1 MQPWLTI
8 MIQSTVAMSCVTLAY
23 AALSPLLTKRYAA
36 KWSYMGW
43 LLIAVG
49 WIIPFRPPLDL
60 FIGAAHR
67 IDISARVMQ
76 SLNHDLLAMDASGLE
91 AIRES
96 IPLWVVLLAIWGL
109 GVACS
114 VAYHA
119 LRHRRFM
126 RFVGRW
132 SEPVVDPRVWEIL
145 IRVQAELGMQRQIG
159 VKVCE
164 ALPSPMLVGLLRPM
178 IVLPTIQ
185 VPEHTLT
192 LIMKHELIHLKRH
205 DLWSKAVLVA
215 VTCLYWYNPLV
226 YLMARAAADQC
237 EISCDERLLQDADG
251 QLRMQYGEAIIG
263 AARRRGRAYTPLS
276 TNFYGGKKS
285 MRLRISSI
293 MDVTRKRNGAAILG
307 VTLAG
312 IILTGGIVVSAGSAQ
327 QQEAIPATTVGSD
340 NEYSRPSDEVV
351 QRKALLI
358 RLLTGP
364 ATATPNPAGDG
375 ATMSVDESAGVGDGI
390 VSNEVHR
397 FKEALQNAYPG
408 NK

>member
-1 MQPWLTI
+1 MQQWLTI
-8 MIQSTVAMSCVTLAY
+8 LIPSAVAMSFVTLVY
-23 AALSPLLTKRYAA
+23 AALSPLLIKRYAV

-60 FIGAAHR
+60 FIGAAPK
-67 IDISARVMQ
+67 IDIAGRVMQ
-76 SLNHDLLAMDASGLE
+76 SLNQDQLAMDVSGLE
-91 AIRES
+91 TVRQG
-96 IPLWVVLLAIWGL
+96 IPLWGVLLAIWGM
-109 GVACS
+109 GVAGAI
-114 VAYHA
+114 AYHA

-126 RFVGRW
+126 RFVRRW
-132 SEPVVDPRVWEIL
+132 SEPVVDARVWEIL
-145 IRVQAELGMQRQIG
+145 VRVQAELGMQRQIG

-164 ALPSPMLVGLLRPM
+164 AVPSPMLVGLLRPT
-178 IVLPTIQ
+178 IILPTLQ
-185 VPEHTLT
+185 APERTLT
-192 LIMKHELIHLKRH
+192 LILKHELIHLKRH
-205 DLWSKAVLVA
+205 DLWSKALLVA
-215 VTCLYWYNPLV
+215 ATCLHWYNPLV

-285 MRLRISSI
+285 MKLRISSI

-307 VTLAG
+307 VMLAG

-327 QQEAIPATTVGSD
+327 QQEAIPVATVGSD
-340 NEYSRPSDEVV
+340 NEYRRPSDEVV
-351 QRKALLI
+351 QRKALLS

-375 ATMSVDESAGVGDGI
+375 AIMSVDESVGAGDGI

-397 FKEALQNAYPG
+397 IEEVLQNAYP
-408 NK
+408 NHR

>member
-1 MQPWLTI
+1 
-8 MIQSTVAMSCVTLAY
+8 
-23 AALSPLLTKRYAA
+23 
-36 KWSYMGW
+36 MGW

-49 WIIPFRPPLDL
+49 WLIPFRPPLDL

-67 IDISARVMQ
+67 IDISDRVMQ
-76 SLNHDLLAMDASGLE
+76 SLNQNLLVMEAGGLE
-91 AIRES
+91 TVRES
-96 IPLWVVLLAIWGL
+96 IPLWGVLLVIWGL
-109 GVACS
+109 GVVGAI
-114 VAYHA
+114 AYHT

-126 RFVGRW
+126 RFVRRW

-145 IRVQAELGMQRQIG
+145 VRVQTELGMQRQID

-164 ALPSPMLVGLLRPM
+164 AVPSPMLVGLLRPT
-178 IVLPTIQ
+178 IVLPTTQ
-185 VPEHTLT
+185 APERTLT
-192 LIMKHELIHLKRH
+192 LILKHELIHLQRH
-205 DLWSKAVLVA
+205 DLWSKAMLVGA
-215 VTCLYWYNPLV
+215 TCLHWYNPLV

-263 AARRRGRAYTPLS
+263 AARRKGRAYTALS

-285 MRLRISSI
+285 MKLRISSI
-293 MDVTRKRNGAAILG
+293 MNVTRKRNGAVILG

-327 QQEAIPATTVGSD
+327 LQEAIPTPTVGSD
-340 NEYSRPSDEVV
+340 NEYRPPSDEIV
-351 QRKALLI
+351 QRKALLS

-364 ATATPNPAGDG
+364 ATATPTPAKDG
-375 ATMSVDESAGVGDGI
+375 ATMSMDESVGAGDGI

-397 FKEALQNAYPG
+397 IEEALQNAYPD